1 MSIETKLKIYAD
13 IQKNSS
19 VNKEKLQCTIKKSKE
34 AFWKSQ
40 TSIEVSWL
48 EFLYQ
53 QAAYIQ
59 KRWWF
64 GQGLLL
70 AILWLILY
78 LSNSNVYERRCVG
91 ILIPCFVILF
101 LPELWKNRSSNA
113 MEVEGTAYFSL
124 QKIYAARM
132 LLFGMVDIC
141 MLTIFCMVSVFTVR
155 ITVIDFLIQLL
166 VPLNVTGCICFGTLH
181 SKRNFSVFSAS
192 MLCMGWIVIW
202 ISMVL
207 KDGIYE
213 NISLPVWLGIIILS
227 FICFCYSIVRVW
239 KDSSNYFEIMGAAS

>member
-1 MSIETKLKIYAD
+1 MSIETKLKTYAD

-19 VNKEKLQCTIKKSKE
+19 VNKEKLQCTIEKSKE

-40 TSIEVSWL
+40 TSTEVSWL

-59 KRWWF
+59 KRWWL

-70 AILWLILY
+70 GALWLVLY
-78 LSNSNVYERRCVG
+78 FSNSNVYERRCAG
-91 ILIPCFVILF
+91 ILVPCFVILF

-141 MLTIFCMVSVFTVR
+141 LLTVFFVVSVFTIQ
-155 ITVIDFLIQLL
+155 ITVIDFLIQFL
-166 VPLNVTGCICFGTLH
+166 VPLNVTGCICLGTLR
-181 SKRNFSVFSAS
+181 SKRNFSAFSAL

-207 KDGIYE
+207 NDEIYK
-213 NISLPVWLGIIILS
+213 NISLPVWIGIILLS
-227 FICFCYSIVRVW
+227 FICFFYSIMRVW